1 MYREWNIRVIILR
14 FNVLF
19 EISFWYFSRVK
30 STVCFYLYE
39 NLLVIFNPFVFI
51 GLSYSGDIKVIC
63 LNDRIFLLIFQNF
76 HLTWKYRMLK
86 GEISQLKKIKIE
98 KLCYSRLKITLLVK
112 IFITYFQNFISIDS
126 IYNLWIKFFSFSFYY
141 IKISP

>member
-1 MYREWNIRVIILR
+1 
-14 FNVLF
+14 
-19 EISFWYFSRVK
+19 
-30 STVCFYLYE
+30 
-39 NLLVIFNPFVFI
+39 
-51 GLSYSGDIKVIC
+51 
-63 LNDRIFLLIFQNF
+63 
-76 HLTWKYRMLK
+76 MLK